1 MAAIN
6 SKVRKAVIPVA
17 GLGTRMLP
25 ATKAIPKEM
34 LPLVDKP
41 LIQYVVN
48 ECIAAGITEIVLVT
62 HSSKNSIENHF
73 DTSFELEAML
83 EKRVKRQLLDEV
95 QAICPP
101 HVTIMQVRQG
111 LAKGLGHA
119 VLCAHPVVGDEPVAV
134 ILPDVILDEFESDL
148 SQDNLAEM
156 IKRFDATGH
165 SQIMVEPVE
174 DVTAYGVVD
183 CKGVELKEGDSV
195 PMVGIV
201 EKPKANVAPS
211 NLAVVGR
218 YVLNADIW
226 PLLSK
231 TPPGAGDEIQ
241 LTDSI
246 AMLMEKQTVEAYHM
260 KGVSHDCGNK
270 LGYMQAFVEY
280 GIRHQSLGE
289 DFKAWLE
296 ETVGAK
302 K

>member
-1 MAAIN
+1 
-6 SKVRKAVIPVA
+6 
-17 GLGTRMLP
+17 MLP

-95 QAICPP
+95 QSICPP

-134 ILPDVILDEFESDL
+134 ILPDVILDEYESDL

-156 IKRFDATGH
+156 IRRFDETGH
-165 SQIMVEPVE
+165 SQIMVEPVA

-183 CKGVELKEGDSV
+183 CKGVELAPGESV
-195 PMVGIV
+195 PMVGVV
-201 EKPKANVAPS
+201 EKPKADVARLIS
-211 NLAVVGR
+211 LLWVVTYLARIFGR
-218 YVLNADIW
+218 CWQN
-226 PLLSK
+226 
-231 TPPGAGDEIQ
+231 PPGAGDEIQ
-241 LTDSI
+241 LTDAI
-246 AMLMEKQTVEAYHM
+246 DMLIEKETVEAYHM
-260 KGVSHDCGNK
+260 KGKSHDCGNK

-280 GIRHQSLGE
+280 GIRHNTLGTE
-289 DFKAWLE
+289 FKAWLE
-296 ETVGAK
+296 EEMGIK

>member
-1 MAAIN
+1 MAALN

-83 EKRVKRQLLDEV
+83 EKRVKRQLLEEV
-95 QAICPP
+95 QSICPP

-134 ILPDVILDEFESDL
+134 ILPDVILDEYESDL
-148 SQDNLAEM
+148 SRDNLAEM
-156 IKRFDATGH
+156 ISRFDETGA

-174 DVTAYGVVD
+174 DVTAYGVV
-183 CKGVELKEGDSV
+183 
-195 PMVGIV
+195 
-201 EKPKANVAPS
+201 EKPKADVAPS

-218 YVLNADIW
+218 YVLSADIW
-226 PLLSK
+226 PLLAK

-241 LTDSI
+241 LTDAI
-246 AMLMEKQTVEAYHM
+246 DMLIEKETVEAYHM
-260 KGVSHDCGNK
+260 KGKSHDCGNK

-280 GIRHQSLGE
+280 GIRHKTLGD

-296 ETVGAK
+296 TAVAK
-302 K
+302 